1 MSASA
6 GEVARPTLRV
16 RGLLGRAEPIL
27 ITGGRAVADYREAFV
42 GIDVAKQRNA
52 VAIAEAGR
60 EGEVRF
66 IGEVD
71 ASDTSMHRVIQRIA
85 AKFDRIHLCYEAGP
99 TGYGLYRLIRSL
111 GHECTVVAPSLIP
124 RKPGDR
130 VKTNRRD
137 ALSLARLLRAGE
149 LTAVWV
155 PDEDHEAMRD
165 LVRARAAAVE
175 TLRVHRQQVGAFMLK
190 HGRAYPRTKNW
201 TMRYLRW
208 LQEQRFDYPAHQI
221 ALQEMVEAVRIS
233 KERVERLERVI
244 EEFIP
249 NWSLAPIVR
258 ALQTLRGVDLI
269 VAVTFATEVGDVSRF
284 DSPRQL
290 MGYLGLVPGE
300 RSTGETIRRGG
311 ITKAGNGRV
320 RHMLVESAWTYRHPP
335 RIGKAKLYRL
345 EQAPPKVREIA
356 WKAQARLTTRYRKL
370 VARGKRT
377 TVVCTAI
384 ARELVGFMWAVARE
398 ARST

>member
-1 MSASA
+1 MA
-6 GEVARPTLRV
+6 
-16 RGLLGRAEPIL
+16 
-27 ITGGRAVADYREAFV
+27 GGRAVADYREAFV
-42 GIDVAKQRNA
+42 GIDVAKLRNA
-52 VAIAEAGR
+52 IAIADSGR

-66 IGEVD
+66 FGEVD
-71 ASDTSMHRVIQRIA
+71 ASDQSMRSVIQRIA
-85 AKFDRIHLCYEAGP
+85 GRFDRVHFCYEAGP

-111 GHECTVVAPSLIP
+111 GHECMVVAPSLIP

-137 ALSLARLLRAGE
+137 ALALARLLRAGE

-155 PDEDHEAMRD
+155 PDEGHEAMRD

-175 TLRVHRQQVGAFMLK
+175 TLRVHRQHVSAFMLK
-190 HGRAYPRTKNW
+190 HGCVYPRKKGW

-208 LQEQRFDYPAHQI
+208 LQEQPFDHPAHQI
-221 ALQEMVEAVRIS
+221 ALQEMVEAVRVS

-244 EEFIP
+244 EEFVP
-249 NWSLAPIVR
+249 AWSLAPIVR
-258 ALQTLRGVDLI
+258 ALQTLRGVELI
-269 VAVTFATEVGDVSRF
+269 VAVTFATEVGDVQRF
-284 DSPRQL
+284 ESPRQL

-300 RSTGETIRRGG
+300 RSTGETVRRGG

-335 RIGKAKLYRL
+335 RVGAKKLYRL
-345 EQAPPKVREIA
+345 EQASPKVREIA
-356 WKAQARLTTRYRKL
+356 WKAQTRLTTRYRML
-370 VARGKRT
+370 SGRGKKT

-398 ARST
+398 AHAIRS

>member
-1 MSASA
+1 M
-6 GEVARPTLRV
+6 
-16 RGLLGRAEPIL
+16 LGRAEPIL

-42 GIDVAKQRNA
+42 GIDVAKLRNA
-52 VAIAEAGR
+52 IAVADAGR

-66 IGEVD
+66 FGEVD
-71 ASDTSMHRVIQRIA
+71 ASEESMRRVIRRIA
-85 AKFDRIHLCYEAGP
+85 TKFDRVYFCYEAGP

-130 VKTNRRD
+130 VKTNRLD
-137 ALSLARLLRAGE
+137 AFALARLLRAGE

-155 PDEDHEAMRD
+155 PDEGHESIRD

-175 TLRVHRQQVGAFMLK
+175 TLRVHRQHVSAFMLK
-190 HGRAYPRTKNW
+190 HGRIYPRKKGW

-208 LQEQRFDYPAHQI
+208 LQEQPFDHPAHQI
-221 ALQEMVEAVRIS
+221 ALQEMVEAVCVS
-233 KERVERLERVI
+233 KERVDRLEGVI
-244 EEFIP
+244 EEFVP
-249 NWSLAPIVR
+249 ASLAPIVR

-269 VAVTFATEVGDVSRF
+269 VAVTFATELGDVQRF
-284 DSPRQL
+284 ESPRQL
-290 MGYLGLVPGE
+290 MGYLGLVPGG
-300 RSTGETIRRGG
+300 RSTGETVRRGG

-335 RIGKAKLYRL
+335 RVGAKKLYRL

-356 WKAQARLTTRYRKL
+356 WKAQIRLTARYRML
-370 VARGKRT
+370 SGRGKRT

-384 ARELVGFMWAVARE
+384 ARELAGFMWAVARE
-398 ARST
+398 VQAIRS

>member
-1 MSASA
+1 
-6 GEVARPTLRV
+6 
-16 RGLLGRAEPIL
+16 LLGQDEPIL
-27 ITGGRAVADYREAFV
+27 IAGGRAVADYREAFV
-42 GIDVAKQRNA
+42 GIDVAKLRNA
-52 VAIAEAGR
+52 FAIADAGR

-66 IGEVD
+66 LGEVD
-71 ASDTSMHRVIQRIA
+71 ASDLSMRRVIQCIA
-85 AKFDRIHLCYEAGP
+85 AKFDHVHFCYEAGP

-111 GHECTVVAPSLIP
+111 GHECTVIAPSLIP

-175 TLRVHRQQVGAFMLK
+175 TLRVHRQHVSAFMLK
-190 HGRAYPRTKNW
+190 HGRVYPRKKGW
-201 TMRYLRW
+201 SMRYLRW
-208 LQEQRFDYPAHQI
+208 LQEQQFAHPAHQI

-249 NWSLAPIVR
+249 TWSLAPIVR

-269 VAVTFATEVGDVSRF
+269 VAVTFATEVGDLHRF
-284 DSPRQL
+284 ENPRQL
-290 MGYLGLVPGE
+290 MGYLGLVPSE
-300 RSTGETIRRGG
+300 RSTGATIRRGG

-335 RIGKAKLYRL
+335 KVGKTKLYRL

-356 WKAQARLTTRYRKL
+356 WKAQTRLTARYRML
-370 VARGKRT
+370 SGRGKRT

-398 ARST
+398 AHAA

>member
-1 MSASA
+1 M
-6 GEVARPTLRV
+6 
-16 RGLLGRAEPIL
+16 LGRSEPIL

-42 GIDVAKQRNA
+42 GIDVAKLRNA
-52 VAIAEAGR
+52 IAIAEAGR

-66 IGEVD
+66 FGEVD
-71 ASDTSMHRVIQRIA
+71 ASDTSMRRVIQRIA

-175 TLRVHRQQVGAFMLK
+175 TLRVHRQQVSAFMLK

-221 ALQEMVEAVRIS
+221 ALQEMVEAVRVS
-233 KERVERLERVI
+233 KERVERLDRVI

-284 DSPRQL
+284 ESPRQL